1 MIVIVLPDIPEEDQL
16 LARARQGDDDAI
28 RSIYQH
34 YFSPIYQF
42 IRMRVD
48 QVDTA
53 EDIASEVFLKL
64 LAALRSRNAPRHS
77 LRGWL
82 FRVTR
87 NVLHDHY
94 GKEQRFTVITLEE
107 WIPAPPEGDPELQFL
122 RTLDSER
129 CRSAIRELSTDQQEV
144 IILRFGQALSLQE
157 TADIM
162 GRNANA
168 IKQLQFRAV
177 NSLRRI
183 LQDEQKGDG
192 HV

>member
-16 LARARQGDDDAI
+16 LARARRGDDDAI
-28 RSIYQH
+28 RSIYQQ
-34 YFSPIYQF
+34 YFPPIYQF

-64 LAALRSRNAPRHS
+64 VAALRSRNAPHHS

-82 FRVTR
+82 FRVAR

-94 GKEQRFTVITLEE
+94 GKERQFTVTTLEE
-107 WIPAPPEGDPELQFL
+107 WIPAPLEGDPELQFM

-129 CRSAIRELSTDQQEV
+129 ARSAIRELSTDQQEV

-177 NSLRRI
+177 NTLRRI
-183 LQDEQKGDG
+183 LQDERKESG